1 MMVDLANDI
10 KDAITK
16 EDYETA
22 MGSYEEPE
30 DDIDLD
36 DIDISD
42 LFK

>member
-16 EDYETA
+16 EDYETV